1 MDIELYKT
9 FLAINDTG
17 AFTAAARQVGR
28 TQSAVSQQVRRLE
41 ETLGQPLFDRDSNGV
56 ELTEYGKSLLG
67 YARSIVETHA
77 EALAAFSRGA
87 FQGLIVVGIPDG
99 YLKRITGE
107 VLQEF
112 MRLYPEATIN
122 IVVDDSPTLARRI
135 AEGTID
141 LTFLTEGSWPARG
154 PIVFRDRLVIAGPA
168 LGDLHLADP
177 LPLAVWD
184 ERAFDHQLMI
194 AALQKMNRRF
204 RVACI
209 CRSVYGKHAAITS
222 GLCASVMVESSIIEG
237 ERAYLPADGFPV
249 LGDVAVRLERSHVK
263 KSRAVDRLQRHLEQY
278 FARQSGGARPQLV
291 WNGTPAF
298 SPAAANSA

>member
-28 TQSAVSQQVRRLE
+28 TQSAVSQQIRRLE
-41 ETLGQPLFDRDSNGV
+41 EALGQPLFERDSNGV
-56 ELTEYGKSLLG
+56 ELTEYGKSLLS

-77 EALAAFSRGA
+77 EALAAFSRGS

-99 YLKRITGE
+99 YLKRIAGD
-107 VLQEF
+107 VLRQF
-112 MRLYPEATIN
+112 TQLFPEATIN
-122 IVVDDSPTLARRI
+122 MVVDDSPTLARRI
-135 AEGTID
+135 AEGSID
-141 LTFLTEGSWPARG
+141 LTFVTEGSWPARG
-154 PIVFRDRLVIAGPA
+154 PVVFRDRLVVAGPA
-168 LGDLHLADP
+168 NGDLHKADP
-177 LPLAVWD
+177 LPLVVWD

-194 AALQKMNRRF
+194 EALQKMNRRY
-204 RVACI
+204 RIACI

-237 ERAYLPADGFPV
+237 ERAYLPEDGFPI

-263 KSRAVDRLQRHLEQY
+263 KSQAVDRLQRHLEQY
-278 FARQSGGARPQLV
+278 FARQAPNVIAQVVRK
-291 WNGTPAF
+291 GTPAF
-298 SPAAANSA
+298 LPAAANSA